1 MFRRFK
7 ELFDEPQRNTEHP
20 AQAAESPTLD
30 EPWRELCWGEKQM
43 NLQYVQEYKPENNDI
58 RYLRVLLYGPVG
70 AGKSSFINSVSN
82 VVRGRMTIPALA
94 SATTSD
100 KSFTKKYE
108 THKLMKG
115 RGSSKTFYPVV
126 FNDIMGLE
134 DGDSRGVHADDIK
147 LALRGNVKE
156 GHKFSPV
163 SPLTQDDPGYNP
175 TPSADDRVHVLVCV
189 MSANAP
195 QIKSSVLE
203 KMSKIRETA
212 SDLGIPQMAMMTH
225 IDEACGETQKNLKNV
240 YKSKHLRKKMK
251 DFSAAVGI
259 PMNCIFPVKNY
270 SEEIDLNDDVDI
282 LILSALRKIIDFGD
296 DFIEKI

>member
-1 MFRRFK
+1 MGDMEYF
-7 ELFDEPQRNTEHP
+7 
-20 AQAAESPTLD
+20 ALD
-30 EPWRELCWGEKQM
+30 EPWRELRWGEKQK
-43 NLQYVQEYKPENNDI
+43 NLQYVQKYMPEKDDI

-82 VVRGRMTIPALA
+82 VLRGRMTIPALA

-100 KSFTKKYE
+100 QSFTKKYE
-108 THKLMKG
+108 THKLIKG
-115 RGSSKTFYPVV
+115 RGSSKTYYHVV

-134 DGDSRGVHADDIK
+134 DGDRRGVHADDIK
-147 LALRGNVKE
+147 LALRGHVKE
-156 GHKFSPV
+156 GYKFNPV

-175 TPSADDRVHVLVCV
+175 TPSADDRIHVLVCV

-195 QIKSSVLE
+195 QITSSVLE
-203 KMSKIRETA
+203 KMSRVRETA

-225 IDEACGETQKNLKNV
+225 IDEACGETQKNLRNV

>member
-1 MFRRFK
+1 EK
-7 ELFDEPQRNTEHP
+7 KKN
-20 AQAAESPTLD
+20 LD
-30 EPWRELCWGEKQM
+30 
-43 NLQYVQEYKPENNDI
+43 YVQKYKPENDVI

-82 VVRGRMTIPALA
+82 VLRGRMTIPALA

-100 KSFTKKYE
+100 ISFTTKYE

-147 LALRGNVKE
+147 LALRGHVKE
-156 GHKFSPV
+156 GYKFNPV
-163 SPLTQDDPGYNP
+163 SPLTQGDPGYNP
-175 TPSADDRVHVLVCV
+175 TPSVDDRVHVLVCV

-195 QIKSSVLE
+195 QLKSSVVE
-203 KMSKIRETA
+203 KMMSVRETA

-225 IDEACGETQKNLKNV
+225 IDEACGETEKNLRNV

-296 DFIEKI
+296 DFIEKF

>member
-1 MFRRFK
+1 MN
-7 ELFDEPQRNTEHP
+7 EEVLEHY
-20 AQAAESPTLD
+20 AELD
-30 EPWRELCWGEKQM
+30 EQEPSEKMTEALDWFEQFEKLKKEADLYITPLGRGFGVGWGLEEAAPAASLERFLEGADSEEEAWDFRLLEILQLVMIWSLEKQK
-43 NLQYVQEYKPENNDI
+43 NLDYVQKYKPENNVI

-82 VVRGRMTIPALA
+82 VLRGRMTIPALA

-100 KSFTKKYE
+100 KSFTTKYE
-108 THKLMKG
+108 THKLIKG
-115 RGSSKTFYPVV
+115 REGSKTFYPVV

-147 LALRGNVKE
+147 LALRGHVKE
-156 GHKFSPV
+156 GYKFNPV

-203 KMSKIRETA
+203 KM
-212 SDLGIPQMAMMTH
+212 
-225 IDEACGETQKNLKNV
+225 
-240 YKSKHLRKKMK
+240 
-251 DFSAAVGI
+251 
-259 PMNCIFPVKNY
+259 
-270 SEEIDLNDDVDI
+270 
-282 LILSALRKIIDFGD
+282 
-296 DFIEKI
+296 